1 MRMLKSRP
9 LLILLP
15 LLLLGIA
22 IVISQRPQLI
32 DSPTPTISI
41 TATSTTSPTPIPP
54 THRELWNTRGGLN
67 YEMIVEDIRMPQ
79 PPVAQ
84 ALTIQDGKVVKNSI
98 IACDNPSDEYPARL
112 CEPVRTYYSTLGIY
126 TVEELFGTADACLS
140 KTRELMSQ
148 CSALSATPFQDFP
161 DTTVMFESIKM
172 CSADFQNIEEGFCAV
187 KYDPYYGYPR
197 EISIYYPDFTDGFS
211 SITVKG
217 FRLTE

>member
-1 MRMLKSRP
+1 MSKYGFRLR
-9 LLILLP
+9 LILASIFLVVIAVILIQQPDFIPTPTPASTILP
-15 LLLLGIA
+15 TI
-22 IVISQRPQLI
+22 
-32 DSPTPTISI
+32 SPTPN
-41 TATSTTSPTPIPP
+41 PP
-54 THRELWNTRGGLN
+54 THRDLWNTRGGLN
-67 YEMIVEDIRMPQ
+67 YEMIVEAIALPR

-84 ALTIQDGKVVKNSI
+84 ALTIQDGKVVKNSLM
-98 IACDNPSDEYPARL
+98 ACDNPSSEYPATF
-112 CEPVRTYYSTLGIY
+112 CETVRTYYSTLGIY
-126 TVEELFGTADACLS
+126 TLEELFGTADACLS

-172 CSADFQNIEEGFCAV
+172 CSADFQNVEEGFCAV

-197 EISIYYPDFTDGFS
+197 EISIYYPAFADGFS